1 MCLLFSKIAG
11 TRLRKA
17 GMILHSDKSKLV
29 ALPLIAVLFAG
40 TALAQSGKTA
50 PVVRPLGDAPL
61 APAPAPAGKV
71 PLVTIAPVPLVT
83 APRAAQTM
91 VNLDFRVPRGY
102 HINSNTPKS
111 EFLIPT
117 ALKMDLPTDII
128 LGKIEYPAGDDLAFP
143 FSPDE
148 KLNVYT
154 GDFKIVVAVHPLLSV
169 TPGKYVMHGVLRY
182 QACDNS
188 ACYPPKTVRVE
199 FDVKVVKEPAT
210 HHANP
215 AQSPHVHS

>member
-1 MCLLFSKIAG
+1 
-11 TRLRKA
+11 
-17 GMILHSDKSKLV
+17 MILRSDKSRLAALV
-29 ALPLIAVLFAG
+29 PLCALSFAILLAILLG
-40 TALAQSGKTA
+40 STALAQAGKTA
-50 PVVRPLGDAPL
+50 PVVTPLSDAPSVPTPAPVGK
-61 APAPAPAGKV
+61 APAV
-71 PLVTIAPVPLVT
+71 VIAPVPLVT

-91 VNLDFRVPRGY
+91 VNLDFRVPHGY

-128 LGKIEYPAGDDLAFP
+128 LGKINYPAGDDLAFP

-154 GDFKIVVAVHPLLSV
+154 GDFRIVVAVHPLLSV